1 MRTKR
6 IMVMGS
12 GGSGKTT
19 LAHALNGDRSP
30 VKRTPCLVYGVR
42 TIDAPGA
49 YLESPWMV
57 QHLIAE
63 AQNASHVL
71 MLVDQTETREVY
83 SPGFA
88 RAFRAPVIG
97 VITKRGKNREQLVRC
112 ERELLKAGVQPP
124 FYQVVFPSGDGL
136 QELKKRLNLID

>member
-6 IMVMGS
+6 IMVMGA

-19 LAHALNGDRSP
+19 LAHALNGDHSP
-30 VKRTPCLVYGVR
+30 VKRTPCLVYGAR
-42 TIDAPGA
+42 TIDAPAA

-57 QHLIAE
+57 HHLIAE

-71 MLVDQTETREVY
+71 MLVREVY

-88 RAFRAPVIG
+88 LAFRAPVIG
-97 VITKRGKNREQLVRC
+97 VITKEGKSREQLARC
-112 ERELLKAGVQPP
+112 EKELIKAGVQPP
-124 FYQVVFPSGDGL
+124 FYRVVFPSGEGL
-136 QELKKRLNLID
+136 LELEKRLNSN

>member
-1 MRTKR
+1 MSAKR
-6 IMVMGS
+6 IMIIGA
-12 GGSGKTT
+12 GGSGKST
-19 LAHALNGDRSP
+19 LAHALNGDCSP
-30 VKRTPCLVYGVR
+30 VKRTPCLVYGAR

-71 MLVDQTETREVY
+71 MLVSQTETREVY

-88 RAFRAPVIG
+88 LAFRVPVIG
-97 VITKRGKNREQLVRC
+97 VITKEGKNRELLVRC
-112 ERELLKAGVQPP
+112 EKELLRAGVEPP
-124 FYQVVFPSGDGL
+124 FYRVVLPSGKGL
-136 QELKKRLNLID
+136 QELKKRLSSY

>member
-6 IMVMGS
+6 IMVMGA

-19 LAHALNGDRSP
+19 LAHALNGDHSP
-30 VKRTPCLVYGVR
+30 VKRTPCLVYGAR
-42 TIDAPGA
+42 TIDAPAA

-57 QHLIAE
+57 HHLIAE

-71 MLVDQTETREVY
+71 MLVDQTKTREVY

-88 RAFRAPVIG
+88 LAF
-97 VITKRGKNREQLVRC
+97 Q
-112 ERELLKAGVQPP
+112 
-124 FYQVVFPSGDGL
+124 FF
-136 QELKKRLNLID
+136 

>member
-6 IMVMGS
+6 IMVIGA

-19 LAHALNGDRSP
+19 LAHALNGDHSP
-30 VKRTPCLVYGVR
+30 VKRTPCLVYGAR
-42 TIDAPGA
+42 TIDAPAA

-71 MLVDQTETREVY
+71 MLVDQT
-83 SPGFA
+83 PGFA
-88 RAFRAPVIG
+88 LVFRAPVIG
-97 VITKRGKNREQLVRC
+97 VITKAGKSREQLERC
-112 ERELLKAGVQPP
+112 EKELLKAGVQPP
-124 FYQVVFPSGDGL
+124 FYRVVFPSREGL
-136 QELKKRLNLID
+136 DELERRLNSY

>member
-6 IMVMGS
+6 IMVMGA

-19 LAHALNGDRSP
+19 LAHALNGDHSP
-30 VKRTPCLVYGVR
+30 VKRTPCLVYGAR
-42 TIDAPGA
+42 TIDAPAA

-57 QHLIAE
+57 HHLIAE

-71 MLVDQTETREVY
+71 MLVDQTKTREVY

-88 RAFRAPVIG
+88 LDFRAPVIG
-97 VITKRGKNREQLVRC
+97 VRTKEGKSREQLARC
-112 ERELLKAGVQPP
+112 EKELIKA
-124 FYQVVFPSGDGL
+124 
-136 QELKKRLNLID
+136 